1 MDSAFFILSKLIVIG
16 LRIETWGLLI
26 LVLAFIA
33 ALRGRT
39 RRSVSLMAVLFAGT
53 GLVGAFPIGNL
64 LLAPLEGRHAPPTT
78 IEAPSGIILLGGGE
92 EARRAQD
99 AGLPEFNE
107 AGDRVLYA
115 LALAQRFPEA
125 PILFTGGSA
134 SLIDQESSG
143 GHAMSAFFALA
154 GISED
159 RVLIEFEARNTAE
172 NARNLAELVEDP
184 ASGPWLL
191 VTSAFHMPR
200 SVETFCGAGWRNIV
214 PYPVDVRASEPAW
227 VPDWDLAGHMRDIN
241 IALKEWVGLHVYRR
255 TGQSLSPLG
264 PDCLGSGT
272 PM

>member
-1 MDSAFFILSKLIVIG
+1 MDTAFFILSKLIVIG
-16 LRIETWGLLI
+16 LRIETWGFVLLG
-26 LVLAFIA
+26 LAFIA

-39 RRSVSLMAVLFAGT
+39 RRSVRLLALLIT
-53 GLVGAFPIGNL
+53 GALLIGAFPLGNL
-64 LLAPLEGRHAPPTT
+64 LLAPLEQRHAIPAA
-78 IEAPSGIILLGGGE
+78 IETPSGIILLGGGE
-92 EARRAQD
+92 EARRAHD
-99 AGLPEFNE
+99 ASLPQFNE

-115 LALAQRFPEA
+115 LALAQRFPET

-172 NARNLAELVEDP
+172 NARNLAELVADP

-214 PYPVDVRASEPAW
+214 PYPVDVRAREPIW
-227 VPDWDLAGHMRDIN
+227 VPEWDLAGHMRDIN
-241 IALKEWVGLHVYRR
+241 IALKEWLGLLVYRR
-255 TGQSLSPLG
+255 TGRSLSPLA